1 MTKKTRIG
9 RICNSPVYKKGNMI
23 ISTCFNCKC
32 DVALDSCKITSDN
45 KIICINCQNLKIVK
59 EKCRYLLGYIK

>member
-1 MTKKTRIG
+1 MTKTRIG

-32 DVALDSCKITSDN
+32 DVALDSRKITSDN
-45 KIICINCQNLKIVK
+45 KIICINC
-59 EKCRYLLGYIK
+59 RYQLDKMLVWYKK

>member
-1 MTKKTRIG
+1 MTRTRIG

-32 DVALDSCKITSDN
+32 DVALDSRKITSDN
-45 KIICINCQNLKIVK
+45 KIICINC
-59 EKCRYLLGYIK
+59 RYQWDKMVACYKK

>member
-32 DVALDSCKITSDN
+32 DVALDSRKIIDN
-45 KIICINCQNLKIVK
+45 KIICID
-59 EKCRYLLGYIK
+59 CRYLLGYIK